1 MRKRRRRRSP
11 PRSSWAASCLP
22 SNSSAAGIHLRNSG
36 TRGAAGDTHRDAAR
50 VLRLRGEVF
59 RRRHALSLSLRSAN
73 RTRRG
78 AQITRAARLRRAR
91 LPRLGSR
98 GFYGRQQGQGV
109 AHRGQHRARH
119 DGSQLGTDGGPAGG
133 YLIRLIGVAHPGD
146 DGHDMNGAIPMN
158 WFDALPWRRGKAR
171 RIPVRSGT
179 KPRVPIAP
187 VTPRWE
193 GAAGVLRGLSI
204 MAAGL
209 VLAGVLGWLWSVL
222 SDPRTALKG

>member
-1 MRKRRRRRSP
+1 
-11 PRSSWAASCLP
+11 
-22 SNSSAAGIHLRNSG
+22 
-36 TRGAAGDTHRDAAR
+36 
-50 VLRLRGEVF
+50 
-59 RRRHALSLSLRSAN
+59 
-73 RTRRG
+73 
-78 AQITRAARLRRAR
+78 
-91 LPRLGSR
+91 
-98 GFYGRQQGQGV
+98 
-109 AHRGQHRARH
+109 
-119 DGSQLGTDGGPAGG
+119 
-133 YLIRLIGVAHPGD
+133 
-146 DGHDMNGAIPMN
+146 MNGAIPMN

-222 SDPRTALKG
+222 RDPRTLPFKAVKIAVRYETLQTNALHLANVDSEKIAGQHR